1 MGGEKLDPQPAGS
14 YAFFTGYGWG
24 FDLTRGADQGAVGG
38 EKMAHPAFDF
48 GIVGG
53 NERDD
58 GRQRHAPV
66 GLAATD
72 ELIADRCRWNWRVGR
87 VLRR

>member
-58 GRQRHAPV
+58 GGQRHAPV